1 MKNKYIKLFSALA
14 IIAMAMTSCQKEGT
28 TKTLAITTENY
39 KSDTKGYIGSSDQ
52 NNNQLS
58 ISNGDVLKINDNLYT
73 VNGQGTNA
81 QVSGVALAYSYTAA
95 FPGQN
100 SSSANNGSATITF
113 PTTVLQRTLGS
124 ITNVSTV
131 ETPAMAYATEDSPSL
146 KFQNCGAAIKLR
158 LSMAFTPDRNY
169 KLYLEEF
176 TITNNNSEKYI
187 AGTYTFTMANSA
199 SHPQKVDSCD
209 LSNVISLVP
218 DDGIRPYVSRNGIVI
233 SYIPVVPADNVQLSM
248 RLVVND
254 GTWRYTLERTQDPN
268 KVVNFKRNY
277 FYFVPIQLGA
287 NPSSLAVNSQWSGF
301 TVTSKTAM

>member
-1 MKNKYIKLFSALA
+1 MKSKYIKLFSALA

-28 TKTLAITTENY
+28 TKTLAIKFENY
-39 KSDTKGYIGSSDQ
+39 KSDTKASIGSGDQ
-52 NNNQLS
+52 LQ
-58 ISNGDVLKINDNLYT
+58 ISNGDVLKINDNDYT
-73 VNGQGTNA
+73 VNRQGTNA
-81 QVSGVALAYSYTAA
+81 QVSDVALAYSYTAA

-100 SSSANNGSATITF
+100 SLSANNGSATITF

-124 ITNVSTV
+124 LTDLSTV

-158 LSMAFTPDRNY
+158 LSMNFTSDRTY

-218 DDGIRPYVSRNGIVI
+218 DDGIRPYVSKTGVVL

-268 KVVNFKRNY
+268 KVVSFKRNY
-277 FYFVPIQLGA
+277 FYYVPIKLGS
-287 NPSSLAVNSQWSGF
+287 NPSSLAENSIWDGF
-301 TVTSKTAM
+301 TVKSKTRM